1 MAMKCAAEGRELT
14 VAISGEVDHHAAR
27 EILAQL
33 ERHISAVM
41 PRSLTLDLGSVTFTD
56 SSGIAVVVRA
66 KLRMDDLGGRVRV
79 RSAPPQARRVLSM
92 AGLERMV
99 RFE

>member
-1 MAMKCAAEGRELT
+1 MSIRCTGEGRTLQ
-14 VAISGEVDHHAAR
+14 AALSGEVDHHRAR
-27 EILAQL
+27 ALMEELDQL
-33 ERHISAVM
+33 IDSTA
-41 PRSLTLDLGSVTFTD
+41 PRSLTLDLSEVTFMD